1 MSDPTEIARVAAG
14 LTKLQVLAL
23 TTQAVVDGKEIW
35 VGGTNAT
42 LTNLR
47 KKGLARGMGRFTDIG
62 LAVRAYLIR
71 ELFGE

>member
-1 MSDPTEIARVAAG
+1 MTDPTEIARVAAG
-14 LTKLQVLAL
+14 LTKLQVAAL

-47 KKGLARGMGRFTDIG
+47 KKGLARSMGRFTEKG
-62 LAVRAYLIR
+62 LAVRGQLMR
-71 ELFGE
+71 EANHG